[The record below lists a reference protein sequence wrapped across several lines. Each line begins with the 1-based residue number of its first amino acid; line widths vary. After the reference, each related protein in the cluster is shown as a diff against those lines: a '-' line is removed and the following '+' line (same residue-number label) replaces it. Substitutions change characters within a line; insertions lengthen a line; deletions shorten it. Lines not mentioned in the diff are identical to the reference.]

1 MNQSTNMQS
10 AKPTVQ
16 TTSLVQVNEGS
27 SSIEFYLT
35 EVFEDYNM
43 APGQLFLFGRIPVG
57 QHTESVCIVV
67 KNVPHHLYFLP
78 AMKENEERYSVT
90 EVKEEI
96 FSVLSKIVSSPSE
109 VAFRIDRKKYAFE
122 IADIPTEEVLLHD

>member
-16 TTSLVQVNEGS
+16 TTSLVQVNEGV
-27 SSIEFYLT
+27 SSIDFYLT

-67 KNVPHHLYFLP
+67 KNVPCLECQVCGEEYFSDDVSAQL
-78 AMKENEERYSVT
+78 
-90 EVKEEI
+90 EVIVNAAKN
-96 FSVLSKIVSSPSE
+96 VLQD
-109 VAFRIDRKKYAFE
+109 VAVIDFQKVA
-122 IADIPTEEVLLHD
+122 